1 MNDSDKPETLGEFLL
16 RTLDSQSPEE
26 IPEEIEKLSREHY
39 IKMHDRELDELLK
52 QPGYGFSMGMHFY
65 EALERLSEQQ
75 LTFINALCIF
85 QYYEY
90 FVPHAWVVNHAANQ
104 IIGGLSTGKL
114 SPDFTLSELKA
125 FIIRHNIELRDD
137 WKTRLELLKSA
148 GIEKETMD
156 ITPGA
161 GAVPVKTESR
171 TKRTS
176 TRGKGGNKP
185 KRIWHKLLVKA
196 CIEKKIT
203 GTAVIA
209 EILKAYL
216 DETAL
221 LDDEGSIVSE
231 INNQDV
237 RHDSDYVT
245 SGKFDAFLKK
255 NRNNKKLIGGNDAET
270 KTFKAWLSK
279 NYKH

>member
-137 WKTRLELLKSA
+137 WKTRLELLESA
-148 GIEKETMD
+148 GIESETTH

-161 GAVPVKTESR
+161 GPG
-171 TKRTS
+171 TS
-176 TRGKGGNKP
+176 TKPASSPKGNAKGDISGFFGIRGLAQRNNIPDYKYAAFE
-185 KRIWHKLLVKA
+185 KA
-196 CIEKKIT
+196 VRRWQNDNPESS
-203 GTAVIA
+203 AVQ
-209 EILKAYL
+209 
-216 DETAL
+216 ETT
-221 LDDEGSIVSE
+221 
-231 INNQDV
+231 NRNPNQDKWIYKEDV
-237 RHDSDYVT
+237 LMHII
-245 SGKFDAFLKK
+245 KK
-255 NRNNKKLIGGNDAET
+255 YQVKD
-270 KTFKAWLSK
+270 
-279 NYKH
+279 